1 MTENLQESS
10 QKDSID
16 VLIEKYFS
24 GSEFKVIEV
33 TKKGEKT
40 NRIIEI
46 FVDRN
51 EPFFIDD
58 IAGLNRG
65 VNELFDNEYTEN
77 DISKMTVS
85 SPGAEKPYRFFWQ
98 LNKHIGR
105 TMEIMMADETF
116 VTGKLTGLNPEGEI
130 LELEIR
136 DEKKKSVIHTTQ
148 VAFKDISEIKA
159 KLLFK

>member
-1 MTENLQESS
+1 MSEAQDV
-10 QKDSID
+10 QKDLID
-16 VLIEKYFS
+16 NLIEKYFS
-24 GSEFKVIEV
+24 DSDFSVVEV

-40 NRIIEI
+40 NKIIEI
-46 FVDRN
+46 FVDRS

-58 IAGLNRG
+58 IAALNRG
-65 VNELFDNEYTEN
+65 VNELFDNQYAEN
-77 DISKMTVS
+77 DISKITVS

-116 VTGKLTGLNPEGEI
+116 LTGKLVGLNPEGEI

-136 DEKKKSVIHTTQ
+136 DEKKKSVVHNTQ
-148 VAFKDISEIKA
+148 IEFKNISEIKA

>member
-1 MTENLQESS
+1 MEAII
-10 QKDSID
+10 ID
-16 VLIEKYFS
+16 TLIEKYFS
-24 GSEFKVIEV
+24 GTEFKVIEV

-40 NRIIEI
+40 NKIIEI
-46 FVDRN
+46 FVDRE

-58 IAGLNRG
+58 IASLNRG

-77 DISKMTVS
+77 DISKITVS
-85 SPGAEKPYRFFWQ
+85 SPGAEKPYKFFWQ

-116 VTGKLTGLNPEGEI
+116 ESGKLTGVIPEGEI

-136 DEKKKSVIHTTQ
+136 DAKKKSVVHNKQIS
-148 VAFKDISEIKA
+148 FKDISEIKA